1 MTTILPTLI
10 RVISRKSNRM
20 GVGGLWVD
28 GRSGKPWD
36 VGHVNFS
43 VDYGDMK
50 YLVLINRF
58 NRRDVAIRLIRCMD
72 HQRVQKYFT
81 MFDIAKMPN
90 IRKIGIHLVWAIK
103 KGIFESVMEDQ

>member
-20 GVGGLWVD
+20 EVGGLWVD
-28 GRSGKPWD
+28 GRARKPWD
-36 VGHVNFS
+36 IGYVSFT
-43 VDYGDMK
+43 VDYVGVK
-50 YLVLINRF
+50 YLVFIHRF
-58 NRRDVAIRLIRCMD
+58 NRENVAVRLMQYVN

>member
-20 GVGGLWVD
+20 GVGEPWID
-28 GRSGKPWD
+28 RRAGKPWD
-36 VGHVNFS
+36 IGYVSFT
-43 VDYGDMK
+43 VDYEDVK
-50 YLVLINRF
+50 YLVFIHRF
-58 NRRDVAIRLIRCMD
+58 NRGNVAIRLMQYVN
-72 HQRVQKYFT
+72 HLRVQKYFT